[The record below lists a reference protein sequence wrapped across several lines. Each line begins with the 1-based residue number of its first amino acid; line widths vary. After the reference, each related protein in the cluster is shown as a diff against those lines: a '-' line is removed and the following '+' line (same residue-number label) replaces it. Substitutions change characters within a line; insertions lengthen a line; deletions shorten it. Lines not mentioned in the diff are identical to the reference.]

1 MVDHV
6 DEEELESHGHE
17 VVSSDEV
24 LYNCCSC
31 TEDRFSGLMLVKV
44 LTQSYCWVYW
54 VYYLRLNIS
63 VTPIL
68 VLIPVLGS
76 IPAFCDVIQAPI
88 LIFALL
94 TMK

>member
-6 DEEELESHGHE
+6 DEEELESHGHG

-31 TEDRFSGLMLVKV
+31 TEDRCSGLMLVKV
-44 LTQSYCWVYW
+44 LTQSYCWVY
-54 VYYLRLNIS
+54 YYLRLNIR
-63 VTPIL
+63 VAPIL
-68 VLIPVLGS
+68 VLIPVWGS
-76 IPAFCDVIQAPI
+76 IPVFCDAIQAPI